1 MQALG
6 SSFTLVVMH
15 ALFALIFK
23 FKSFFIYFSPWKQTC
38 QTLLYI
44 NFVDAI
50 HGLHHLKCD
59 LVIITC

>member
-1 MQALG
+1 MQKLV

-23 FKSFFIYFSPWKQTC
+23 FKSFFIYFSSWKQTC

-44 NFVDAI
+44 NFVEAI
-50 HGLHHLKCD
+50 HGLHHLKCNF
-59 LVIITC
+59 VIRTC